1 MHEILIGIVILAIV
15 GAQGYVA
22 YTTWK
27 KIDFYKEIIPQST
40 SFETVKVYIRESQ
53 IKDIKAEYILSNLK
67 KFKAPKATA
76 SEPEATIILS
86 EPAKEVVMDAPID
99 SLPVQSVITWP
110 EETLPGYE
118 DLIWIAKDNEEK
130 KIKYKL
136 LRSYEQAGWSKI

>member
-1 MHEILIGIVILAIV
+1 
-15 GAQGYVA
+15 
-22 YTTWK
+22 
-27 KIDFYKEIIPQST
+27 
-40 SFETVKVYIRESQ
+40 
-53 IKDIKAEYILSNLK
+53 
-67 KFKAPKATA
+67 
-76 SEPEATIILS
+76 
-86 EPAKEVVMDAPID
+86 MDAPID